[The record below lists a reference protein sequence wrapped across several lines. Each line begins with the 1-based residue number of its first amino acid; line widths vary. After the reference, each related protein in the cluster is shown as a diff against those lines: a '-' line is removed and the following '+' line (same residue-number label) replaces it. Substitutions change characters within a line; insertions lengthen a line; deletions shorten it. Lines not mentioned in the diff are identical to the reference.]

1 MYYVHLIFIT
11 DTVLHIENKEQVQ
24 IVNIACLPFH
34 MTSIRNAS
42 IKMQISCGAIGEPD
56 DVIPT
61 SWGDV
66 TCSLVVIL
74 TIPTILNPFTSM
86 AQKKLYRIWNI

>member
-1 MYYVHLIFIT
+1 M
-11 DTVLHIENKEQVQ
+11 HIENKEQVQ

-34 MTSIRNAS
+34 MTSIRNAR
-42 IKMQISCGAIGEPD
+42 IEMQISCGAIGEPD

-66 TCSLVVIL
+66 TCSLVVVL
-74 TIPTILNPFTSM
+74 TIPTILNLFTFMVKQIS
-86 AQKKLYRIWNI
+86 LESEI